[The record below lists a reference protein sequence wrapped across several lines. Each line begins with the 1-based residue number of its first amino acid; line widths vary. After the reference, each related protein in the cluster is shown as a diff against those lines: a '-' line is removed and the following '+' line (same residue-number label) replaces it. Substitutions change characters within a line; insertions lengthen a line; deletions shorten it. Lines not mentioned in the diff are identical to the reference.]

1 MDGSNRMQSIDRR
14 LFLGASASTLLAM
27 PALAQQ
33 DATPSKPAEARPVET
48 KPPETKPPETKPPE
62 TKPGAV
68 ALDKRL
74 SQVIAEFVT
83 GFDLKTVPP
92 VVIDRA
98 RVAVTDTVGVML
110 AGSRQDVSHI
120 LCDMVRLEGATPSAS
135 IVGQS
140 LRSSPQ
146 LAALANGVAAHAM
159 DYDFTF
165 VAGQAASAV
174 LPAVLPVAETTGAT
188 PAELMAAFIIG
199 CEVAARV
206 GRSNFLASSVGGWH
220 TVGTI
225 GAIAAAA
232 ASARLMKVPAEQ
244 IPDVIGIGASL
255 ASGLSVNF
263 GTMSK
268 PLHSGQAAR
277 NGVMA
282 ALLGGHGFTAQ
293 PNALEGH
300 SGYFDDFGRGL
311 EVSFEPFRDLGR
323 RYDLEVMG
331 YDLKAYPCGGLAHTA
346 IEAAL
351 ALRERLAPRLSDIT
365 SIRCAVTRNA
375 GQRAGTQYPQSI
387 ENAKFSLSYMV
398 AYSLVHGAPMIAAF
412 TEQAIKDERVKAV
425 AKTVSASVDPAL
437 GPGTRRSPA
446 ILKVTLSDGQTFEAR
461 VDDQTGS
468 INKPMTQAQVEAKFL
483 DCAAQSVNADV
494 AKKILAALNG
504 LPARASFA
512 DFWPLVRLS

>member
-1 MDGSNRMQSIDRR
+1 MDESNRMQLIDRR

-27 PALAQQ
+27 PALAQNESKS
-33 DATPSKPAEARPVET
+33 AEIKPAEV
-48 KPPETKPPETKPPE
+48 KPS
-62 TKPGAV
+62 AS
-68 ALDKRL
+68 ALDGKRL
-74 SQVIAEFVT
+74 SQVIADFVT
-83 GFDLKTVPP
+83 DFELKSAPP

-98 RVAVTDTVGVML
+98 RVAIIDTVGVML
-110 AGSRQDVSHI
+110 AGSHQDVSHI

-140 LRSSPQ
+140 LRTSPQ

-159 DYDFTF
+159 DYDFSF

-174 LPAVLPVAETTGAT
+174 LPAVLPLAETTGAT

-206 GRSNFLASSVGGWH
+206 ARSNFLASSVGGWH
-220 TVGTI
+220 TVGTVGVI
-225 GAIAAAA
+225 GAAA
-232 ASARLMKVPAEQ
+232 ASARLMKVSGAQ
-244 IPDVIGIGASL
+244 IPEVIGISASL

-282 ALLGGHGFTAQ
+282 ALLGGQGFTAQ
-293 PNALEGH
+293 PHALEGH
-300 SGYFDDFGRGL
+300 SGYFEDFGRGL
-311 EVSFEPFRDLGR
+311 EVTYEPFKDLGR

-351 ALRERLAPRLSDIT
+351 ALRERLAPRLADIT
-365 SIRCAVTRNA
+365 SIHCSVTRNA
-375 GQRAGTQYPQSI
+375 GQRAGIPYPQSI

-398 AYSLVHGAPMIAAF
+398 AYSLVHGAPMIGAF
-412 TEQAIKDERVKAV
+412 TEEAIRDDKVRAV

-437 GPGTRRSPA
+437 GPGTRESPA
-446 ILKVTLSDGQTFEAR
+446 ILKVTLSDGQTFEQR
-461 VDDQTGS
+461 VDYQTGS
-468 INKPMTQAQVEAKFL
+468 IQNPMTQAQVEAKFL
-483 DCAAQSVNADV
+483 DCAAQSIKADV
-494 AKKILAALNG
+494 AKQILAVLNG
-504 LPARASFA
+504 LPARPSLA
-512 DFWPLVRLS
+512 DFWPLVRSS

>member
-1 MDGSNRMQSIDRR
+1 MNDRNRIQSIDRR
-14 LFLGASASTLLAM
+14 LFLGAGASALMAA
-27 PALAQQ
+27 PALAQST
-33 DATPSKPAEARPVET
+33 ANPKPAET
-48 KPPETKPPETKPPE
+48 KP
-62 TKPGAV
+62 A
-68 ALDKRL
+68 AAAADAKRL
-74 SQVIAEFVT
+74 SEVIADFVT
-83 GFDLKTVPP
+83 GFDLKTVSP

-98 RVAVTDTVGVML
+98 RVGITDTVGVML

-120 LCDMVRLEGATPSAS
+120 LCDMVRLEGAAPAAS
-135 IVGQS
+135 VVGQS
-140 LRSSPQ
+140 LRTSPQ

-174 LPAVLPVAETTGAT
+174 LPAILPVAETTGAT
-188 PAELMAAFIIG
+188 PAEIMAAFIVG

-206 GRSNFLASSVGGWH
+206 GRANFTASSIGGWH
-220 TVGTI
+220 TTGVVGV
-225 GAIAAAA
+225 IAAAA
-232 ASARLMKVPAEQ
+232 ASARLLKVPAAQ
-244 IPDVIGIGASL
+244 IPDVIGISASL

-268 PLHSGQAAR
+268 PLHSGNAAR
-277 NGVMA
+277 NGVLA

-293 PNALEGH
+293 PHALEGH
-300 SGYFDDFGRGL
+300 SGYFEDFGRTL
-311 EVSFEPFRDLGR
+311 EVTYAPFKDLGR
-323 RYDLEVMG
+323 SYDLEVMG

-351 ALRERLAPRLSDIT
+351 ALRERLTPRLSDIT
-365 SIRCAVTRNA
+365 SIHCSVTRNA

-412 TEQAIKDERVKAV
+412 TEEAIRDDKVKAL
-425 AKTVSASVDPAL
+425 AKTVSATVDPSL
-437 GPGTRRSPA
+437 GPGTRQSPA
-446 ILKVTLSDGQTFEAR
+446 ILKVTLSDGQTFEQR

-468 INKPMTQAQVEAKFL
+468 IKKPMTQAQVEAKFL

-494 AKKILAALNG
+494 AGKILAALNA
-504 LPARASFA
+504 LPARPSFA
-512 DFWPLVRLS
+512 DVWPLLRLS